1 MAQGVKK
8 RIPVLFGVESFSG
21 GVLRHVVDLALA
33 LDPEE
38 FEVHLI
44 TSSLRTDQEAS
55 DSIKLLEQHGIR
67 VVLLPIRHGAAFP
80 GDCMQI
86 VRIARYIRCHRI
98 AIVHAHSTKAGLLFR
113 LAAWW
118 SGTRTIYTPH
128 CYYFHARAGMC
139 RRIILSAE
147 RFLARKTDA
156 VILAENERCAA
167 LDASAVNVARI
178 RVINNAM
185 ATFRYQIYS
194 REETQRA
201 WELPQQN
208 YIIGGVGRLC
218 RQKQWRV
225 LIEAAAEVFRHR
237 DDVTFLIAGEG
248 EERASL
254 ERAIRK
260 RHLEGKVRLLGHVSD
275 VSKTYSCLDV
285 FVSTSLWEGLPYA
298 YLEADCFGLPM
309 ILPRLPYLYRLFQ
322 GESYR
327 YFPPGDSYAFANQLL
342 LQLEAMSVNGKKPE
356 KIAKMSQPDKEA
368 FDRFVSAHRQLY
380 LELAERI

>member
-128 CYYFHARAGMC
+128 CYYFHARTGMC

-185 ATFRYQIYS
+185 ATFRYQTYS

-260 RHLEGKVRLLGHVSD
+260 RHLEGKVPVAGACFRCFKNLLLPGCIRFHFAVGR
-275 VSKTYSCLDV
+275 VALCL
-285 FVSTSLWEGLPYA
+285 FGGGLFRP
-298 YLEADCFGLPM
+298 PM
-309 ILPRLPYLYRLFQ
+309 ILPRLPYLDRLFQ